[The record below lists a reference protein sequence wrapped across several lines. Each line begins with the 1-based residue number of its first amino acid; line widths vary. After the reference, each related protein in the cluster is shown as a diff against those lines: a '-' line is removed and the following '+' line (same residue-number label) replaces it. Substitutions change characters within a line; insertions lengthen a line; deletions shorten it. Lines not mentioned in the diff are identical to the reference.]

1 MDNESAK
8 KASSYK
14 KGDLLR
20 ISSRNGA
27 SNWFVKQIDDKS
39 NSLTLSGEHSNRPKK
54 LILDKIDFK
63 NQFVSKIEKAEM
75 EVREGE
81 ILRTSS
87 RMYEHNIESNTDLK
101 VKKIVPGFLV
111 LKDGKKSILMIKA
124 SLNGAP
130 LKYGY
135 TKSLHTTSTKRYD
148 TTVSVLKPYQTN
160 KNNIFKINALSK
172 SSSIIVTEDKE
183 KAIKYSHRETN
194 RGSSISADNYS
205 GLSIEAGNILNRI
218 SETTAVFSKQDYF
231 KEAISNNKDYTQSKL
246 NTDIADALENGYLIK
261 KDYSLK
267 KPLIIYHLSNEKM
280 KSKNINL
287 RLDFELEQNS
297 SLKLIDFFSDD
308 SEKNFMNIFYNFNLD
323 KDAILKN
330 YKIDKSLN
338 KNLKYSFNNI
348 NQKQN
353 SISETFIFSAGSDYF
368 KNEINCNLK
377 GEYSSAF
384 INGIFS
390 LDDNKQHEIRTT
402 INHLVENTKSYQLIK
417 SVLGKNTKSAYQGRI
432 YVDSKAQKT
441 DGYQLSKAILL
452 DETSEFNAKPE
463 LEIYADD
470 VKCSHGSAS
479 GSLDDNSIFYL
490 MSRGLNYKQ
499 AKGLL
504 INGFLL
510 DVIEKITDAEIKDL
524 LKKMIGLKK

>member
-1 MDNESAK
+1 MKEQ
-8 KASSYK
+8 
-14 KGDLLR
+14 L
-20 ISSRNGA
+20 
-27 SNWFVKQIDDKS
+27 
-39 NSLTLSGEHSNRPKK
+39 
-54 LILDKIDFK
+54 KIDFNK
-63 NQFVSKIEKAEM
+63 IQEVSNFSNRDIE
-75 EVREGE
+75 
-81 ILRTSS
+81 I
-87 RMYEHNIESNTDLK
+87 
-101 VKKIVPGFLV
+101 
-111 LKDGKKSILMIKA
+111 KKSY
-124 SLNGAP
+124 LNKFIENGFP
-130 LKYGY
+130 NRKQENWKFL
-135 TKSLHTTSTKRYD
+135 D
-148 TTVSVLKPYQTN
+148 
-160 KNNIFKINALSK
+160 INQ
-172 SSSIIVTEDKE
+172 I
-183 KAIKYSHRETN
+183 
-194 RGSSISADNYS
+194 
-205 GLSIEAGNILNRI
+205 
-218 SETTAVFSKQDYF
+218 
-231 KEAISNNKDYTQSKL
+231 ISNNISDLSFYNDYSIENKIDSSIFIDDLEHNKIIFINGRIEKIDFSYEDKKQIEIIEDSYTIDKFENNNSLIDL
-246 NTDIADALENGYLIK
+246 NIALSNKHFKILIK
-261 KDYSLK
+261 KGYSLK
-267 KPLIIYHLSNEKM
+267 KPLIIYHLTNEKM

-323 KDAILKN
+323 RDAILKN

-353 SISETFIFSAGSDYF
+353 STSETFVFSAGSDYF

>member
-1 MDNESAK
+1 MKEQ
-8 KASSYK
+8 
-14 KGDLLR
+14 L
-20 ISSRNGA
+20 
-27 SNWFVKQIDDKS
+27 
-39 NSLTLSGEHSNRPKK
+39 
-54 LILDKIDFK
+54 KIDFNK
-63 NQFVSKIEKAEM
+63 IQEVSNFSNRDIEIKKSYLNKFIENGFPNRKQENWKFLDINQIINNNISDLSFYNDYSIENKINSSIFIDDLEHNKIIFINGRIEKIDFIYEDKKQI
-75 EVREGE
+75 E
-81 ILRTSS
+81 IIEDFYRNNKSENNNSLIDL
-87 RMYEHNIESNTDLK
+87 NIALSNK
-101 VKKIVPGFLV
+101 
-111 LKDGKKSILMIKA
+111 
-124 SLNGAP
+124 
-130 LKYGY
+130 
-135 TKSLHTTSTKRYD
+135 H
-148 TTVSVLKPYQTN
+148 
-160 KNNIFKINALSK
+160 FKI
-172 SSSIIVTEDKE
+172 
-183 KAIKYSHRETN
+183 
-194 RGSSISADNYS
+194 
-205 GLSIEAGNILNRI
+205 
-218 SETTAVFSKQDYF
+218 
-231 KEAISNNKDYTQSKL
+231 
-246 NTDIADALENGYLIK
+246 LIK
-261 KDYSLK
+261 KGYSLK
-267 KPLIIYHLSNEKM
+267 KPLIIYHFTNEKT

-323 KDAILKN
+323 RDAILKN

-353 SISETFIFSAGSDYF
+353 SISETFVFSAGSDYF
-368 KNEINCNLK
+368 KNEINCNLQ

-417 SVLGKNTKSAYQGRI
+417 SVLGKNTKSVYQGRI

-510 DVIEKITDAEIKDL
+510 DVIEKITDVEIKDL

>member
-1 MDNESAK
+1 MKEQ
-8 KASSYK
+8 
-14 KGDLLR
+14 L
-20 ISSRNGA
+20 
-27 SNWFVKQIDDKS
+27 
-39 NSLTLSGEHSNRPKK
+39 
-54 LILDKIDFK
+54 KIDFNK
-63 NQFVSKIEKAEM
+63 IQEVSNFSNRDIEIKKSYLNKFIENGFPNKKQENWKFLDINQIIINNISDLSFYNDYSIENKVDPSIFIDDLEHNKIIFINGRIEKIDFSYEDKKQI
-75 EVREGE
+75 E
-81 ILRTSS
+81 IIEASYTNDK
-87 RMYEHNIESNTDLK
+87 YENNNSLIDLNIALSNK
-101 VKKIVPGFLV
+101 
-111 LKDGKKSILMIKA
+111 
-124 SLNGAP
+124 
-130 LKYGY
+130 
-135 TKSLHTTSTKRYD
+135 H
-148 TTVSVLKPYQTN
+148 
-160 KNNIFKINALSK
+160 FKI
-172 SSSIIVTEDKE
+172 
-183 KAIKYSHRETN
+183 
-194 RGSSISADNYS
+194 
-205 GLSIEAGNILNRI
+205 
-218 SETTAVFSKQDYF
+218 
-231 KEAISNNKDYTQSKL
+231 
-246 NTDIADALENGYLIK
+246 LIK
-261 KDYSLK
+261 KGYSLK
-267 KPLIIYHLSNEKM
+267 KPLIIYHLTNEKM

-308 SEKNFMNIFYNFNLD
+308 SEKNFINIFYNFNLD
-323 KDAILKN
+323 RDAILKN
-330 YKIDKSLN
+330 YKIDKTLN

-353 SISETFIFSAGSDYF
+353 SISETFVFSAGSDYF
-368 KNEINCNLK
+368 KNEINCNLS

-390 LDDNKQHEIRTT
+390 LDNNKQHEIRTT